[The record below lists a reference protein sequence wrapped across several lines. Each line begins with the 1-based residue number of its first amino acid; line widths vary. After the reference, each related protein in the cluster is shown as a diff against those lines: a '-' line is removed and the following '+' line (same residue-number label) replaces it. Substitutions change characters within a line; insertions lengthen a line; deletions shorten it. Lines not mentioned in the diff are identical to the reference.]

1 MEIKAP
7 KKVGKYFGIYKLVHS
22 ENIEFGQT
30 CLVTLTVVSKVINN
44 EVN

>member
-22 ENIEFGQT
+22 ENIEFG
-30 CLVTLTVVSKVINN
+30 
-44 EVN
+44 